1 MKNQKGAENM
11 QEKRIGKRLVL
22 LSWDRYQQLI
32 AAGKEL
38 QEENKNFNRWAIDLL
53 EEYRAKH
60 AQGTVQK

>member
-1 MKNQKGAENM
+1 M

-32 AAGKEL
+32 AAEKEL
-38 QEENKNFNRWAIDLL
+38 QEENKNFNRWAMQLL